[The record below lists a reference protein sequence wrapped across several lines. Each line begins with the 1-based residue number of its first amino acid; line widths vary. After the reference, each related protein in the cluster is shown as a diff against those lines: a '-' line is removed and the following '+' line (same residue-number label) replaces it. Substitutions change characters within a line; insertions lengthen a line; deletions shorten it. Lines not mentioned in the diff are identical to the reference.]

1 MLTLQSAC
9 RGPGSAVRQKAPLF
23 FLVQKFGH
31 HLRKINAGTACHLS
45 FRRLAGSVSMNASGV
60 MTTKVITAKSEQTMQ
75 EVAEL
80 LLVNHI
86 SGMPV
91 VDQSGKLVGMI
102 SEGDLLRR
110 ADEGVWPQAWG
121 PPPRRGW
128 MTLLMDGAAVDTEH
142 VQRRDRKVAD
152 IMTREII
159 SAKPETSIS
168 DIAALL
174 VHHRIKRVPIVQDG
188 EVVGIV
194 SRANLIQ
201 AFAGR

>member
-1 MLTLQSAC
+1 MPFEVSTFS
-9 RGPGSAVRQKAPLF
+9 RERINER
-23 FLVQKFGH
+23 FGCH
-31 HLRKINAGTACHLS
+31 DHESNYGEIGTN
-45 FRRLAGSVSMNASGV
+45 V
-60 MTTKVITAKSEQTMQ
+60 Q

-128 MTLLMDGAAVDTEH
+128 MTLLMGRAVVDTEH

-152 IMTREII
+152 IMTHEII

>member
-1 MLTLQSAC
+1 
-9 RGPGSAVRQKAPLF
+9 
-23 FLVQKFGH
+23 
-31 HLRKINAGTACHLS
+31 
-45 FRRLAGSVSMNASGV
+45 MNASGV
-60 MTTKVITAKSEQTMQ
+60 MTTKVITAKSDQTMQ

-110 ADEGVWPQAWG
+110 ADEGVWPKAWG

-128 MTLLMDGAAVDTEH
+128 MTLLMDGAVIDTEH
-142 VQRRDRKVAD
+142 VQQRDRKVAD

-174 VHHRIKRVPIVQDG
+174 VRHRIKRVPIVQNG

-194 SRANLIQ
+194 SRANLIR

>member
-1 MLTLQSAC
+1 
-9 RGPGSAVRQKAPLF
+9 
-23 FLVQKFGH
+23 
-31 HLRKINAGTACHLS
+31 
-45 FRRLAGSVSMNASGV
+45 MNASDV
-60 MTTKVITAKSEQTMQ
+60 MTTKVITARSDQTMQ

-80 LLVNHI
+80 LLLKHI

-110 ADEGVWPQAWG
+110 ADEGVWPKAWG

-128 MTLLMDGAAVDTEH
+128 ITLLMDGAVLGTEH
-142 VQRRDRKVAD
+142 VQQRDRKVAD

-159 SAKPETSIS
+159 SAKPDTPIS

-174 VHHRIKRVPIVQDG
+174 VHHRIKRVPIVLDG
-188 EVVGIV
+188 EIVGIV

-201 AFAGR
+201 AFAEARDIAERVGADR